1 MAIRREIPRRGTVP
15 IAACAPA
22 HAWIGATASGR
33 CCWPAARHRARALL
47 VPAAG
52 RAGGPRR
59 PAEARGGPRWDLPA
73 ANMKTARPPPAGG
86 SLIIATWTGKYP
98 PGGFV

>member
-1 MAIRREIPRRGTVP
+1 VARDCLDRRTCTCTCVNHEDRF
-15 IAACAPA
+15 APVLL
-22 HAWIGATASGR
+22 ASG
-33 CCWPAARHRARALL
+33 PED
-47 VPAAG
+47 P
-52 RAGGPRR
+52 
-59 PAEARGGPRWDLPA
+59 PA